1 MFTKRTTVAIF
12 VILTALALITAGSY
26 TSSAVV
32 SGYHKKKIIMT
43 SNSVSNNDLK
53 SLFACQSKA
62 AKNGPVTQ
70 AEVDNCYNQIFP
82 QGQGGQTQPSSVQ
95 QTASVQQPSSM
106 QGGQTP
112 PQQTA
117 SVQQPSSMQGGQT
130 PPQQTASVQQLV
142 QLMREGFPFK

>member
-26 TSSAVV
+26 ASSAVV
-32 SGYHKKKIIMT
+32 SGYHKKKILMT

-82 QGQGGQTQPSSVQ
+82 QGQGGQT
-95 QTASVQQPSSM
+95 
-106 QGGQTP
+106 P

-130 PPQQTASVQQLV
+130 PPQQTASVQQLL

>member
-12 VILTALALITAGSY
+12 VILTALALIIAGSY
-26 TSSAVV
+26 ASSAVV
-32 SGYHKKKIIMT
+32 SGYHKKKTITT

-82 QGQGGQTQPSSVQ
+82 QGQGEQIQPS
-95 QTASVQQPSSM
+95 
-106 QGGQTP
+106 
-112 PQQTA
+112 